1 MLCEAHRAGASGGGG
16 GGGGGG
22 DGGATGA
29 SQALT
34 EGEAWAEAAALG
46 LKLVSSKNETGFKGV
61 YKHLDKY
68 VARVKKDGKFN
79 RLGTFE
85 TPVEAA
91 LYYAKH
97 IRAMQTAAEAHV
109 R

>member
-1 MLCEAHRAGASGGGG
+1 
-16 GGGGGG
+16 
-22 DGGATGA
+22 
-29 SQALT
+29 
-34 EGEAWAEAAALG
+34 
-46 LKLVSSKNETGFKGV
+46 VSSKNETGFKGV